1 MADEEERKIPVF
13 TVTKNGAILK
23 NIFVVNNPP
32 SPPSVSDT
40 HSEKEYGDEEE
51 ILTVGRH
58 PDCHIMLTHPSIS
71 RFHLQ
76 IHSKPSSQKLSVI
89 DLSSVHGTWVSE
101 KKLEPRVPVE
111 LNEGDTIRV
120 GGSTRMYRLHWV
132 PLSQSYDMENPFV
145 SRLDVSMAESKEVE
159 DRLLEEED
167 DFETNQD
174 ENSVSIENG
183 KIEVNGSLERKEEQT
198 CQDPN
203 SWSIEMKHT
212 EMEDLLVKERKE
224 EGTYQDDNSMA
235 VQNKALQS
243 LDSILDG
250 IVSLFS
256 DGNCFLSSGIES
268 VDLSVP
274 VREAMSESME
284 QQFDKDDQVPWHYPM
299 TEVVSEKENPD
310 IFSRSEEQS
319 ELLANLFAS
328 PSVAEEV
335 KLLEEFKDESLLQED
350 DEMRDNSKLWSES
363 LMKEPVYPSLALGEV
378 LSEIK
383 TEQVDEENE
392 TLVLTGLQPLSENE
406 NKENLPVDQNLD
418 LVVNLNTACFVEDGC
433 PAAEVFEEADQTLS
447 RKDHE
452 EQEIACFG
460 TVLEAE
466 SVNSSLPVGEVF
478 TEFNDDKES
487 QTPESFYAPAGL
499 YEPENLDS
507 SSTPCFVEDG
517 CPAADVFEDAD
528 QTLSRKDHEEH
539 EIPSFGTDLEAESV
553 NSSLPVGEVFTEFN
567 DGKESQTQQSFYAP
581 AGLYEPENLDSSP
594 TRSDKKPS
602 LNNIWSR
609 RGKPASVLQIQTGR
623 SGGKTIRDHD
633 SAEVEFQDFGD
644 IENKSISRVLF
655 SGLDDM
661 EEEPY
666 TPNKEN
672 YSPNT
677 LLLKSLKR
685 KGKLE
690 EIKHSRSKVAFSPN
704 VQLEEDLSFFSD
716 KENQTPKVLL
726 EQKKPTRHAS
736 RNQVK
741 LEQERLAMKKRTER
755 VPFHSLIENSASKSR
770 SQSSSVAT
778 TSNHSVNYT
787 QPVEKVTN
795 SSSTVGEGRR
805 SWTMIVD
812 AAATLLDKESRKS
825 LQLLQGLKGTQ
836 LIIPRIV
843 IRELDCL
850 KRRGGLFRRTT
861 EISSVLE
868 WIEEC
873 MVKTEW
879 WINIQ
884 SSAEELMP
892 IGPTPPAS
900 PQSRFSDG
908 STSWGPFSSYTSLT
922 EIVSPTA
929 EDHILD
935 YGLLYRKMNG
945 GQLVLLS
952 NDVTLKIK
960 AMSEGLICETAQ
972 EFRESLVNPFS
983 ERFLW
988 AESSPRGLTW
998 SHLDDDVLRERY
1010 NHCPLKKKPSK
1021 GGDGAKGLK
1030 LILLHNSSHYGQ
1042 IR

>member
-40 HSEKEYGDEEE
+40 KSEKEYGDEDE

-120 GGSTRMYRLHWV
+120 GGSTRMYKLHWV
-132 PLSQSYDMENPFV
+132 PLSQAYDMENPFV

-159 DRLLEEED
+159 DELLEEED
-167 DFETNQD
+167 VFETNQD

-183 KIEVNGSLERKEEQT
+183 KIEVNDSLERKEEQT

-203 SWSIEMKHT
+203 SWSTEMKHT

-224 EGTYQDDNSMA
+224 GTYQDDNSMA
-235 VQNKALQS
+235 VQNKAIQS

-274 VREAMSESME
+274 VREAISESME

-335 KLLEEFKDESLLQED
+335 KILEEFKNESLLQED

-383 TEQVDEENE
+383 TEQVDEENQ
-392 TLVLTGLQPLSENE
+392 TLQPLTGLQPLSENE

-418 LVVNLNTACFVEDGC
+418 LVVNLNTACFVEYGY
-433 PAAEVFEEADQTLS
+433 PAAEMFEEADQILS
-447 RKDHE
+447 RKNHE
-452 EQEIACFG
+452 EHEIPSFG
-460 TVLEAE
+460 TDLEAE

-507 SSTPCFVEDG
+507 S
-517 CPAADVFEDAD
+517 
-528 QTLSRKDHEEH
+528 
-539 EIPSFGTDLEAESV
+539 
-553 NSSLPVGEVFTEFN
+553 
-567 DGKESQTQQSFYAP
+567 
-581 AGLYEPENLDSSP
+581 P

-602 LNNIWSR
+602 SNNIWSR

-623 SGGKTIRDHD
+623 SRGKTIRDQD
-633 SAEVEFQDFGD
+633 SAEVEFQDLGV

-655 SGLDDM
+655 SGLDDT

-690 EIKHSRSKVAFSPN
+690 EIKHSRSNVAFSPN
-704 VQLEEDLSFFSD
+704 VQLEEEELSFFSD

-726 EQKKPTRHAS
+726 EQKKATRQA
-736 RNQVK
+736 K
-741 LEQERLAMKKRTER
+741 LEQERPAMKKRTER
-755 VPFHSLIENSASKSR
+755 VPFHSLIENSAGKSR
-770 SQSSSVAT
+770 SQSSSVANAT

-787 QPVEKVTN
+787 QTVEKVTN

-805 SWTMIVD
+805 NWTMIVD

-836 LIIPRIV
+836 LIIPRMV

-873 MVKTEW
+873 MVETEW
-879 WINIQ
+879 WIHIQ

-892 IGPTPPAS
+892 IAPTPPAS

-908 STSWGPFSSYTSLT
+908 CTSWGSFSPYTSLT
-922 EIVSPTA
+922 DINSPTA
-929 EDHILD
+929 EDHILE

-960 AMSEGLICETAQ
+960 AMAEGLICETAQ

-1010 NHCPLKKKPSK
+1010 SRCPLKKKPSK

>member
-40 HSEKEYGDEEE
+40 QSEKEYGDEDE

-132 PLSQSYDMENPFV
+132 PLSQAYDMENPFV

-183 KIEVNGSLERKEEQT
+183 KIEVNDSLERKEEQT
-198 CQDPN
+198 CQYPN

-212 EMEDLLVKERKE
+212 EMEELLVKERKE

-235 VQNKALQS
+235 VQNKAIQS

-274 VREAMSESME
+274 VREAISQCME
-284 QQFDKDDQVPWHYPM
+284 QQFHKDDQVAWHYPM

-335 KLLEEFKDESLLQED
+335 KLLEEFKDKSILQED
-350 DEMRDNSKLWSES
+350 DEMGDNSKLCSES

-383 TEQVDEENE
+383 TEQVDEENQ
-392 TLVLTGLQPLSENE
+392 TLQPLTGLQPLSENE

-418 LVVNLNTACFVEDGC
+418 LLMNLNTACFVEDGC
-433 PAAEVFEEADQTLS
+433 PAAEVFEEADQILS
-447 RKDHE
+447 RKDYE
-452 EQEIACFG
+452 EQEIG
-460 TVLEAE
+460 
-466 SVNSSLPVGEVF
+466 S
-478 TEFNDDKES
+478 
-487 QTPESFYAPAGL
+487 
-499 YEPENLDS
+499 
-507 SSTPCFVEDG
+507 
-517 CPAADVFEDAD
+517 
-528 QTLSRKDHEEH
+528 
-539 EIPSFGTDLEAESV
+539 IGTDLEAESV
-553 NSSLPVGEVFTEFN
+553 NSSLPVGEVFTKFN
-567 DGKESQTQQSFYAP
+567 DDKENQTPQSFYAP
-581 AGLYEPENLDSSP
+581 AGLYEPENLDSP

-602 LNNIWSR
+602 SNNIWTR
-609 RGKPASVLQIQTGR
+609 RGKPAIVLQIQTAR
-623 SGGKTIRDHD
+623 SGGKTIRDQD
-633 SAEVEFQDFGD
+633 SAEVEFQHLGD

-661 EEEPY
+661 EEPY

-677 LLLKSLKR
+677 LLLKSFKR

-690 EIKHSRSKVAFSPN
+690 EIKHSRSNVAFSPN
-704 VQLEEDLSFFSD
+704 VQLVEEDLSFFWD
-716 KENQTPKVLL
+716 KENQKPKVLL
-726 EQKKPTRHAS
+726 EQKKPTRCAS

-741 LEQERLAMKKRTER
+741 LEQERPAMKKRTER
-755 VPFHSLIENSASKSR
+755 VPFHSLIENSAGKSR
-770 SQSSSVAT
+770 SQSSVANAT

-787 QPVEKVTN
+787 QPMEKVTN

-836 LIIPRIV
+836 LIIPRMV

-873 MVKTEW
+873 MVKTGW
-879 WINIQ
+879 WIHIQ

-892 IGPTPPAS
+892 IAPTPPAS

-908 STSWGPFSSYTSLT
+908 STSWGPFSSYKSLT

-929 EDHILD
+929 EDHILE

-960 AMSEGLICETAQ
+960 AMAEGLICETVQ

-1010 NHCPLKKKPSK
+1010 RHCPLKKKPLS
-1021 GGDGAKGLK
+1021 DGAKGLK

>member
-40 HSEKEYGDEEE
+40 QSEKEYGDEDE

-101 KKLEPRVPVE
+101 KKLESRVPVE

-132 PLSQSYDMENPFV
+132 PLSQAYDMENSFV

-159 DRLLEEED
+159 DGLLEEEED

-174 ENSVSIENG
+174 EDSVL
-183 KIEVNGSLERKEEQT
+183 IEVKDSLPEEEQT

-203 SWSIEMKHT
+203 YLSIEMKHT
-212 EMEDLLVKERKE
+212 EMEDSLVKERRE
-224 EGTYQDDNSMA
+224 EGTYQDDNSMT
-235 VQNKALQS
+235 VQTKAIQS

-256 DGNCFLSSGIES
+256 DGNCFLSGMES

-274 VREAMSESME
+274 DREAISESME

-299 TEVVSEKENPD
+299 IEVISEKENPE
-310 IFSRSEEQS
+310 IFFRSEEQS

-328 PSVAEEV
+328 TSDAEEV
-335 KLLEEFKDESLLQED
+335 KILEEFQDESLLQED
-350 DEMRDNSKLWSES
+350 NEMRDNSELWSES
-363 LMKEPVYPSLALGEV
+363 PMKEPVNPSLVFEEV

-383 TEQVDEENE
+383 TEQVDKENQSM
-392 TLVLTGLQPLSENE
+392 QPLYENE

-418 LVVNLNTACFVEDGC
+418 WLVSLNTACFIEDGC
-433 PAAEVFEEADQTLS
+433 PAAEVFEEADQSLS

-452 EQEIACFG
+452 EQEIPRFG
-460 TVLEAE
+460 TLLEAE

-478 TEFNDDKES
+478 TKFHDDKES
-487 QTPESFYAPAGL
+487 QNP
-499 YEPENLDS
+499 
-507 SSTPCFVEDG
+507 
-517 CPAADVFEDAD
+517 
-528 QTLSRKDHEEH
+528 
-539 EIPSFGTDLEAESV
+539 
-553 NSSLPVGEVFTEFN
+553 
-567 DGKESQTQQSFYAP
+567 QSFYAP
-581 AGLYEPENLDSSP
+581 AELYEQEIIESSP
-594 TRSDKKPS
+594 TRSDKRPS
-602 LNNIWSR
+602 SNNIWSR
-609 RGKPASVLQIQTGR
+609 RGKPASVLRIQTGR
-623 SGGKTIRDHD
+623 SRGKTTRDRD
-633 SAEVEFQDFGD
+633 SAEAEFQHSGD
-644 IENKSISRVLF
+644 IENTSISRILF

-677 LLLKSLKR
+677 LLLKSFKR
-685 KGKLE
+685 KGKIE
-690 EIKHSRSKVAFSPN
+690 EIKHSRSGRTSSSNVAFSPN

-716 KENQTPKVLL
+716 KENQMPKVLQ
-726 EQKKPTRHAS
+726 EKKPVRRAS

-741 LEQERLAMKKRTER
+741 LEQERPSTKKRTER
-755 VPFHSLIENSASKSR
+755 VPFHSLLENSAGKSR
-770 SQSSSVAT
+770 SQSSVANAT
-778 TSNHSVNYT
+778 TSNHSVYYT
-787 QPVEKVTN
+787 QPVDKVTN
-795 SSSTVGEGRR
+795 SSLSVGEGRR
-805 SWTMIVD
+805 SWTMIAD
-812 AAATLLDKESRKS
+812 TATLIGKESRKS

-836 LIIPRIV
+836 LIIPRTV

-873 MVKTEW
+873 MMKTEW
-879 WINIQ
+879 WIHFQ

-892 IGPTPPAS
+892 IAPTPPAS

-908 STSWGPFSSYTSLT
+908 GTSWGPFSSYSSLT
-922 EIVSPTA
+922 DIISPTA
-929 EDHILD
+929 EDHILE

-960 AMSEGLICETAQ
+960 AMAEGLICETAQ

-983 ERFLW
+983 KRFLW

-998 SHLDDDVLRERY
+998 SHLDDVVLRERY
-1010 NHCPLKKKPSK
+1010 SRYPLKKPSK

-1030 LILLHNSSHYGQ
+1030 LILLHNSHYGQ